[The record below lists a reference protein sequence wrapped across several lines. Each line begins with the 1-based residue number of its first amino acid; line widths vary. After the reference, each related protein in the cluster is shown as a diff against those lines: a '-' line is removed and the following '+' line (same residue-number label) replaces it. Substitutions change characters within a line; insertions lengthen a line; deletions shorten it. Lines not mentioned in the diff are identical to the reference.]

1 MLLRSRVGGVL
12 MGLSLVGVLGAI
24 PSLAQDQAREK
35 AGASASV
42 SYRRVPTYFSKI
54 GLTPEQKEK
63 IYAIRGKHQTQ
74 VDELKRQLEEV
85 QAQEMV
91 ACESVLNDAQKQQ
104 LEQFRNAPR
113 AKSKTTTRSSKAAN

>member
-1 MLLRSRVGGVL
+1 MLLRSRIGGVL
-12 MGLSLVGVLGAI
+12 MGLSLVGVLGAL
-24 PSLAQDQAREK
+24 PSLAQDQAK
-35 AGASASV
+35 ASAPA
-42 SYRRVPTYFSKI
+42 SYRRVPTYFSKV

-63 IYAIRGKHQTQ
+63 IYAIRGKHQAQ

-91 ACESVLNDAQKQQ
+91 ACESVLNEAQKKQ
-104 LEQFRNAPR
+104 LEQFRNAPK